1 MVVDS
6 QCQCTI
12 CNADSSL
19 LIYLLMHQSLFVQIF
34 RGWNSRRHNCVKTIW
49 RNPSSAQLN
58 IINLLSSDGQKI
70 KLFYFLTA
78 KIITFSCTEWLPR
91 EHSQFWGLSLY
102 SWSAVLEVWIQL
114 VHYIKT
120 ITFVL
125 LWSASVLSNWRL
137 AVGPVLLPPT
147 LNVLWCTFKSL
158 YLRRVSI
165 FIHSL
170 VMIHPYNLI

>member
-1 MVVDS
+1 MGGDIDVY
-6 QCQCTI
+6 
-12 CNADSSL
+12 NRSL
-19 LIYLLMHQSLFVQIF
+19 WWWTVNVSVLFAMQTAVYLFIYLCTNLYSF
-34 RGWNSRRHNCVKTIW
+34 RFSEVEIRGGTIVSKQFDEIRH
-49 RNPSSAQLN
+49 PLN
-58 IINLLSSDGQKI
+58 
-70 KLFYFLTA
+70 LTA
-78 KIITFSCTEWLPR
+78 KIITFSCTGWLPR